1 MAGRGNVREN
11 LKEAPEWLFEDE
23 PNKLL
28 AKTKNQNLA
37 AFAAVS
43 DRSVKPMNI
52 VVEMGRLVA
61 APELKQTQSG
71 KAVCSFRIAVNRGG
85 KDKGAD
91 FFDVVAWEKTAEF
104 VSKYFQKGSMIAITG
119 KLQSR
124 QYQDKNG
131 NNRTVIEIVANNVD
145 FCGGKPE
152 QRIDE
157 GGNIPHYAQEVSEK
171 AYKDEFAAISDS
183 DDLPF

>member
-1 MAGRGNVREN
+1 
-11 LKEAPEWLFEDE
+11 
-23 PNKLL
+23 
-28 AKTKNQNLA
+28 
-37 AFAAVS
+37 
-43 DRSVKPMNI
+43 MNI

-61 APELKQTQSG
+61 DPELKQTQAG
-71 KAVCSFRIAVNRGG
+71 KAVCSFRIAVNRAG

-104 VSKYFQKGSMIAITG
+104 ICKYFRKGSQIAITG

-131 NNRTVIEIVANNVD
+131 NNRTTIEIVANNVD

-157 GGNIPHYAQEVSEK
+157 GGNVPHYAQEVSEQ
-171 AYKDEFAAISDS
+171 AYSGSAPVLS
-183 DDLPF
+183 DDDDFPF